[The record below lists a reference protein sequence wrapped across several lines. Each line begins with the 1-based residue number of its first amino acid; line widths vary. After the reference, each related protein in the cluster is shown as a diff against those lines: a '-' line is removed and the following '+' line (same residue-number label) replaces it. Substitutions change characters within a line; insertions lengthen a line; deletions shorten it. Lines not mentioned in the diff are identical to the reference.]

1 MTNADGETVL
11 CTECGKICY
20 TKREAGSIINS
31 LKRHRNSTRLGR
43 NKEFPRRKYFC
54 TYCGY
59 YHLPILRFSIKTPAR
74 AKNQRTNEYC
84 NRIFK
89 FLQSA

>member
-11 CTECGKICY
+11 WTECGKICY

-59 YHLPILRFSIKTPAR
+59 YHLTHIAVFNKNSGSSKKSKDERIL
-74 AKNQRTNEYC
+74 Q
-84 NRIFK
+84 
-89 FLQSA
+89 

>member
-1 MTNADGETVL
+1 MTNAEGETVL
-11 CTECGKICY
+11 CKECGKICY

-54 TYCGY
+54 TFCGY
-59 YHLPILRFSIKTPAR
+59 YHLTHIAVFNKNSPAGKKTKSEDSPQSSIDR
-74 AKNQRTNEYC
+74 
-84 NRIFK
+84 
-89 FLQSA
+89 L